1 MDGWKGYGIA
11 DSNMVTRTM
20 GYNTIEMEWDNRA
33 YSAHLSSRFHT
44 MNNGI
49 DTVIAHGIGSD

>member
-1 MDGWKGYGIA
+1 MEMDGWKGYGIA
-11 DSNMVTRTM
+11 DSSIVTRTM
-20 GYNTIEMEWDNRA
+20 GYNTIEMEWD
-33 YSAHLSSRFHT
+33 YLSSRFHT